1 MPSDSPPL
9 TDKPTRRRGRPPK
22 DLARP
27 YTETRRELIQAGLAL
42 LTEKGYSSVG
52 IDQILRSVNVPKGS
66 FYHYF
71 KSKEAVFVALV
82 EMFFEELLAETLG
95 KNPASGLKDADTMRH
110 QICQIW
116 RTILV
121 YCRTNAKMAALVLQ
135 EATALPRA
143 ERAVLAANYARA
155 TDALALY
162 CRETER
168 RGITRSVDPHLT
180 AWVIIGMVER
190 AVHYAVFV
198 AGEADVD
205 AIVADLVTI
214 ELNGLLAPTQHT
226 ENGGR
231 GA

>member
-1 MPSDSPPL
+1 MPR
-9 TDKPTRRRGRPPK
+9 TVEIKPSKQR
-22 DLARP
+22 
-27 YTETRRELIQAGLAL
+27 L
-42 LTEKGYSSVG
+42 LTAAAEVFFEKGYTAARVSDVVARADVAQG
-52 IDQILRSVNVPKGS
+52 T
-66 FYHYF
+66 FYLYF

-82 EMFFEELLAETLG
+82 EMFFEELLTETLG
-95 KNPASGLKDADTMRH
+95 KNPASGLKDAEAMRH

-121 YCRTNAKMAALVLQ
+121 YCRSHAKMAALVLQ

-143 ERAVLAANYARA
+143 ERAVLAANYAKA
-155 TDALALY
+155 VDALALY

-205 AIVADLVTI
+205 TIVADLVMI

-226 ENGGR
+226 ENE

>member
-1 MPSDSPPL
+1 MTDMSFIMVGNMPR
-9 TDKPTRRRGRPPK
+9 TNKMKPSSQRL
-22 DLARP
+22 LAAAV
-27 YTETRRELIQAGLAL
+27 EVFF
-42 LTEKGYSSVG
+42 EKGYSAARVSDVVVRADVAQG
-52 IDQILRSVNVPKGS
+52 T
-66 FYHYF
+66 FYLHF
-71 KSKEAVFVALV
+71 KSKEAIFVALV

-121 YCRTNAKMAALVLQ
+121 YCRTHAKMAALVLQ
-135 EATALPRA
+135 EATALPKA

-180 AWVIIGMVER
+180 AWVVIGMVER

-198 AGEADVD
+198 AAEADVD

-214 ELNGLLAPTQHT
+214 ELNGLLAPAQHT
-226 ENGGR
+226 EDEGV
-231 GA
+231 

>member
-1 MPSDSPPL
+1 MTDVSFRVVGNMPR
-9 TDKPTRRRGRPPK
+9 TDKMKPSRQRL
-22 DLARP
+22 LAAAA
-27 YTETRRELIQAGLAL
+27 EVFF
-42 LTEKGYSSVG
+42 EKGYSAARVSDVVARADVAQG
-52 IDQILRSVNVPKGS
+52 T
-66 FYHYF
+66 FYLYF
-71 KSKEAVFVALV
+71 KSKEAIFVALV

-121 YCRTNAKMAALVLQ
+121 YCRTHAKMAALVLQ
-135 EATALPRA
+135 EATALPKA

-180 AWVIIGMVER
+180 AWVVIGMVER

-198 AGEADVD
+198 AAEADVD
-205 AIVADLVTI
+205 AIVADLVMI
-214 ELNGLLAPTQHT
+214 ELNGLLAPAQHT
-226 ENGGR
+226 EDEGV
-231 GA
+231 

>member
-1 MPSDSPPL
+1 MTDMSFIMVGNMPR
-9 TDKPTRRRGRPPK
+9 TNKMKPSSQRL
-22 DLARP
+22 LAAAV
-27 YTETRRELIQAGLAL
+27 EVFF
-42 LTEKGYSSVG
+42 EKGYSAARVSDVVVRADVAQG
-52 IDQILRSVNVPKGS
+52 T
-66 FYHYF
+66 FYLHF
-71 KSKEAVFVALV
+71 KSKEAIFVALV

-121 YCRTNAKMAALVLQ
+121 YCRTHAKMAALVLQ
-135 EATALPRA
+135 EATALPKA

-162 CRETER
+162 CRETES

-180 AWVIIGMVER
+180 AWVVIGMVER

-198 AGEADVD
+198 AAEADVD
-205 AIVADLVTI
+205 AIVADLVMI
-214 ELNGLLAPTQHT
+214 ELNGLLAPAQHT
-226 ENGGR
+226 EDEGV
-231 GA
+231 

>member
-1 MPSDSPPL
+1 MPQTNNVIPSKQRL
-9 TDKPTRRRGRPPK
+9 
-22 DLARP
+22 LIAA
-27 YTETRRELIQAGLAL
+27 TEVFF
-42 LTEKGYSSVG
+42 EKGYTAARVSDVVARADVAQG
-52 IDQILRSVNVPKGS
+52 T
-66 FYHYF
+66 FYLYF

-110 QICQIW
+110 QIRQIW

-121 YCRTNAKMAALVLQ
+121 YCRTNAKTAALVLQ
-135 EATALPRA
+135 EATALPKA
-143 ERAVLAANYARA
+143 ERAVLAANYAKA
-155 TDALALY
+155 VDALALY

-231 GA
+231 RA